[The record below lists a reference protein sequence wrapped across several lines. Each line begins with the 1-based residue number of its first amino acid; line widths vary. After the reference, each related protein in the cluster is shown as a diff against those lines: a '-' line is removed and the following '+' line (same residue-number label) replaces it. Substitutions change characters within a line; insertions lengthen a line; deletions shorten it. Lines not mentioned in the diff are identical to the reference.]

1 LTRTGN
7 CTETMTMQTT
17 MTPGYWLTYNMQ
29 MIFTGWVA
37 TEAKP

>member
-1 LTRTGN
+1 
-7 CTETMTMQTT
+7 
-17 MTPGYWLTYNMQ
+17 MQ